1 MSQVD
6 DGSFTREL
14 SPQMQEA
21 IARLLAQGGG
31 EFGGAI
37 PQAPEFGASRPTKQP
52 EPSAAF
58 AGIPTDAYYNALAA
72 KSQDPFFGGGH
83 LSALKRDS
91 AAGQNAY
98 TEQLAQAQA
107 NTAEANASAGNTEVV
122 LENIK
127 GLSDGA
133 TDRGTGDIF
142 GILDKSEVTRNRV
155 NDQNTTDA
163 GNREIESKAIKN
175 LSDSNIETNTA
186 DVQEL
191 MTGPF
196 AEELIEYN
204 SLLLENGYSIDQSND
219 LIKAKADTMQA
230 EASIMR
236 GNAAIINANRPRSSG
251 KSDDSDSDASGG
263 GLSVGSAEAVRRI
276 LGN

>member
-6 DGSFTREL
+6 DGSFRREL
-14 SPQMQEA
+14 PPELQAA
-21 IARLLAQGGG
+21 IAKLEQQGGG
-31 EFGGAI
+31 DFSGVI
-37 PQAPEFGASRPTKQP
+37 PQFGASKPTAQP

-58 AGIPTDAYYNALAA
+58 AGIPTSAYYNSLQRQAA
-72 KSQDPFFGGGH
+72 DPFFGGISH
-83 LSALKRDS
+83 AVLQQDS
-91 AAGQNAY
+91 GKAQASYA
-98 TEQLAQAQA
+98 EQLAQAQA
-107 NTAEANASAGNTEVV
+107 NTAKANASGGNTDVV
-122 LENIK
+122 LETIR

-142 GILDKSEVTRNRV
+142 GVLDKSEVTRNRV

-163 GNREIESKAIKN
+163 GNRETESKAIKN

-263 GLSVGSAEAVRRI
+263 GLSVSSAEAVRRI